1 MNYEE
6 ILDYA
11 NKQKE
16 KYEKLKTPYKKTEL
30 QIEALENKLLKLK
43 EKKEKQLKTFYKKAD
58 KLEHNWMD
66 TILKPIAEEVCKKFN
81 ILNSYEIVG
90 CFGLNCECGMWFFE
104 SEEDKKKGDINLI
117 KASLT
122 FMPIFG
128 KIGILIWTGEL
139 DNSYEKGSLG
149 DLNGDNKIMEE
160 VTSLE
165 QVFCYVEKSMQS
177 KKECVVK

>member
-11 NKQKE
+11 NRQEE
-16 KYEKLKTPYKKTEL
+16 KYEELETPHKKTEL
-30 QIEALENKLLKLK
+30 QIEAREKRILKLK

-58 KLEHNWMD
+58 KLDHNWKD
-66 TILKPIAEEVCKKFN
+66 TILKPIAEEVCKKFDD
-81 ILNSYEIVG
+81 LNSYEIVG
-90 CFGLNCECGMWFFE
+90 CFGLNCECSIWFFNN
-104 SEEDKKKGDINLI
+104 EEDMKKSDLDKL
-117 KASLT
+117 KASLH

-128 KIGILIWTGEL
+128 KTGVLIWTGKL
-139 DNSYEKGSLG
+139 DDSYEKGSLG

-165 QVFCYVEKSMQS
+165 QVFNYVEKSLQS